1 MERVPQAA
9 DSGSGVERCSGGR
22 LGSVLR
28 SRVPRALLRGAAAWA
43 AAWAGR
49 AFTAALESALTAVL
63 LYVLHNL

>member
-22 LGSVLR
+22 LVSVLR

-43 AAWAGR
+43 GR
-49 AFTAALESALTAVL
+49 AFTVALESALTGVL